1 MIVKRATL
9 LNEPCTESATLPQ
22 KWVKGDLH
30 VFHQNVGDYPY
41 LKKNIFPF
49 LNVEP
54 FGYDKTP
61 NEDTVTFWTKFGAIS
76 PSP

>member
-1 MIVKRATL
+1 MLPTVQVQLQIAATVSFSIVVLGTRGAIRRMIVKRATL

-41 LKKNIFPF
+41 LKRIFSRF
-49 LNVEP
+49 
-54 FGYDKTP
+54 
-61 NEDTVTFWTKFGAIS
+61 
-76 PSP
+76 